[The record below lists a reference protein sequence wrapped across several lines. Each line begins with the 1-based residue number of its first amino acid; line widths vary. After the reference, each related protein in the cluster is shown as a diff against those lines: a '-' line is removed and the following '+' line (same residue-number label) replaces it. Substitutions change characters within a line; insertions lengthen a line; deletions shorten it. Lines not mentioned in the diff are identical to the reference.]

1 MIPHFC
7 PQGESSL
14 SEIADIIIN
23 ATGARGCNANYAINL
38 AQGLRNLEISESKA
52 KHVFEVEEIVTK
64 MLKGKFVIIDKAYRF
79 KKLLSRLVS
88 CMLLPNFR

>member
-1 MIPHFC
+1 M
-7 PQGESSL
+7 

-23 ATGARGCNANYAINL
+23 ATGARGSNENYAINL

-64 MLKGKFVIIDKAYRF
+64 MLKGKSAIINTAYRL
-79 KKLLSRLVS
+79 KKSFYCGNS
-88 CMLLPNFR
+88 K